1 MKAWIRPVLAGG
13 GVLALVAGLVLAF
26 QYVTHGRFVQDTNDA
41 AIQADQVVIS
51 SKLAGYVHTVLVAD
65 NQQVNA
71 GALLLE
77 IDPTD
82 YSTRVATA
90 RAAYAAALATGK
102 TTSATRAEAEAARDQ
117 AQAGLQS
124 AQSQLDFAERELA
137 RYRPL
142 VASGAE
148 SGSLLSQLT
157 VNRDKAAAEAS
168 AQRAAL
174 RQASL
179 RIETITAQFGESA
192 AQADAARVQQVAAA
206 NDLASTR
213 IVAPLAGRIAGKSAR
228 VGQYVQPGTRLMTVV
243 PSDQSY
249 IVANF
254 KETQLGLM
262 RPGQPAEIRVDALPG
277 IVFKGRVES
286 ITPGTGANFS
296 LIPPTNATG
305 NFTKIV
311 QRVPVRI
318 AIVAGPAARKV
329 LVPGL
334 SIEVAVDTSAQK
346 AELDAIRREQGQQA
360 Q

>member
-254 KETQLGLM
+254 KETQL
-262 RPGQPAEIRVDALPG
+262 
-277 IVFKGRVES
+277 
-286 ITPGTGANFS
+286 ANFS